1 MAILSLALGIILLL
15 LVPMAW
21 TTMGAIRSG
30 FIFAIISI
38 VLIILANVDKSR
50 PKLSTAAIVIN
61 IISVVL
67 NGLIA
72 FAFTI

>member
-1 MAILSLALGIILLL
+1 MAILSLALGIVLLL
-15 LVPMAW
+15 SVPMAW
-21 TTMGAIRSG
+21 TAMGAIRSG